1 MNTDLAHWEQSQ
13 KIQVIDLYSLCYRF
27 STPWPGM
34 LLLFTEAGIY
44 YPVEIMCS
52 ARVYICTAD
61 QVKIKPELCETNHK
75 ELNVVELLHGVF
87 H

>member
-44 YPVEIMCS
+44 YPVEILCS
-52 ARVYICTAD
+52 ARVYSCTAALTAD
-61 QVKIKPELCETNHK
+61 QVKIKPELSETNRK
-75 ELNVVELLHGVF
+75 ELNEQL
-87 H
+87 